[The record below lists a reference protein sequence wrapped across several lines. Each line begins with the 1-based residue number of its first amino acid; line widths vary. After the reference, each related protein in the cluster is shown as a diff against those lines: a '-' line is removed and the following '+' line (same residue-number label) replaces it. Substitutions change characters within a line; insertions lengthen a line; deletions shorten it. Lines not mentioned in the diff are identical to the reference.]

1 MCVCVYMLVCALP
14 APSQRP
20 PPDNVQQVLTD
31 SLSRA
36 DCVHVRMLVAALPM
50 PGQHPK
56 LFWHAAMTM

>member
-1 MCVCVYMLVCALP
+1 MLVCALP
-14 APSQRP
+14 VPSQRP
-20 PPDNVQQVLTD
+20 PPDNVQQFLTD